1 MPVSGLQRLLCSMQP
16 RLNGGIYVYAVVP
29 HGQVLPAD
37 GVVATF
43 RETEGTTVILEES
56 AARDAGLCVL
66 FRAAWITLTVDSALD
81 AVGFTAAFA
90 QALGA
95 AGISCNVVAAAH
107 HDHVFVPAERAELAL
122 QCLLEL
128 QRSAQAMA

>member
-1 MPVSGLQRLLCSMQP
+1 MPASDLQRLLRSMQP
-16 RLNGGIYVYAVVP
+16 RLNGGIYVYTVVP
-29 HGQVLPAD
+29 HGQALPSD

-43 RETEGTTVILEES
+43 RETEGTTVIVEEG
-56 AARDAGLCVL
+56 AALAAGLSVL

-107 HDHVFVPAERAELAL
+107 HDHVFVPAERAEQAL
-122 QCLLEL
+122 RCLHEL